1 MKTVVTGGTGFI
13 GSRLTAALISAG
25 NEVLVLDDLSSGS
38 AEDIPQGAKF
48 MQMSVCDPELPSLL
62 GAERPEVVYHMAAQ
76 DVSSLTF
83 TDVPADLTTNVI
95 GTLNVLEGCRQ
106 SPGCKIVLASTA
118 AVFGDLNIFKPSEEL
133 PERPLSP
140 YGLSKRIAERYTVW
154 YYRLHR
160 VPFTILRFANVY
172 GPGQKPKAEGAVV
185 AVFIERLR
193 QGLPLLIEGDGTQM
207 RDFVHVDDIV
217 RACLL
222 AACKGFNETLHIGTG
237 EPCSIIK
244 LAHTLAALQKDPV
257 PAVRHVGKRPY
268 DAFHSVF
275 VPDKAGAVLDWS
287 PQIRFA
293 EGIRATYAAETG
305 GGNGINYRDEVQAQ
319 P

>member
-1 MKTVVTGGTGFI
+1 MKAVVTGGAGFI
-13 GSRLTAALISAG
+13 GSRLTAALVSAG

-38 AEDIPQGAKF
+38 AGDIPQGASF
-48 MQMSVCDPELPSLL
+48 MRMSVCDPELPKLL
-62 GAERPEVVYHMAAQ
+62 GARRPDVVYHMAAQ
-76 DVSSLTF
+76 DASSLMAD
-83 TDVPADLTTNVI
+83 DVQADLTTNII

-106 SPGCKIVLASTA
+106 APGCKIVLASTA

-172 GPGQKPKAEGAVV
+172 GPGQKPKAEGAVI

-193 QGLPLLIEGDGTQM
+193 RGLPMLIEGDGTQM

-244 LAHTLAALQKDPV
+244 LAYTLAALHKDPV
-257 PAVRHVGKRPY
+257 PAIRHTGKRPF

-275 VPDKAGAVLDWS
+275 VPDKAGAVLGWS

-293 EGIRATYAAETG
+293 EGIRSTYAADACDR
-305 GGNGINYRDEVQAQ
+305 NGVRYRDEVQA
-319 P
+319 PP